1 MKYDGKTFMLHSF
14 MYKGHRARICT
25 SCVVFWT
32 IQANSVGIWKLID
45 AD

>member
-25 SCVVFWT
+25 SCVIFGQYKRILLVFG
-32 IQANSVGIWKLID
+32 N
-45 AD
+45 